1 MLVIGAVNT
10 QKEIFFFFIQ
20 IVLYEH
26 GQCCQCVFVC
36 FVLRE
41 CGTLIIPKKR
51 TRRSFFFV
59 LLYNEDGN
67 SHFWTLTVHTFFSC
81 NEQNRE
87 LNDQNTSMD
96 YCQIEND

>member
-10 QKEIFFFFIQ
+10 QKEILVFFIQ

-51 TRRSFFFV
+51 TRRSFFF
-59 LLYNEDGN
+59 LYYFIMRMEILIFG
-67 SHFWTLTVHTFFSC
+67 H
-81 NEQNRE
+81 
-87 LNDQNTSMD
+87 
-96 YCQIEND
+96 